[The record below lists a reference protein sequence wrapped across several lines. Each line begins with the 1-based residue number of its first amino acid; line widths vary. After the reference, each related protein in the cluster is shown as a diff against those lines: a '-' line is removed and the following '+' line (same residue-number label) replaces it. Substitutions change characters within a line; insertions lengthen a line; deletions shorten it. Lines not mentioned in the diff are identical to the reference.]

1 MLSNSTCKIEN
12 GKLLVKSSALAEIE
26 GITQR
31 TISNYRLRGIPT
43 ENQQWFDYV
52 KVRKW
57 LREQEGLIKTEEEG
71 SDINWKQRQLIAE
84 TRLKE
89 AKANKEELDFKK
101 IKGETIT
108 IKKAQEGLFSFINH
122 FRFYYTHLSNEI
134 INKIES
140 FVPKRDLHKVFV
152 EIRDT
157 IEDFV
162 KGYIENLEGKRK
174 GI

>member
-1 MLSNSTCKIEN
+1 MINNSTCKIEN
-12 GKLLVKSSALAEIE
+12 GKLLVKSSVLAEIE
-26 GITQR
+26 GVAQSTIT
-31 TISNYRLRGIPT
+31 NYRARGIPT

-57 LREQEGLIKTEEEG
+57 LRDQEIIISKNDGEEN
-71 SDINWKQRQLIAE
+71 INWKQRQLIAE

-108 IKKAQEGLFSFINH
+108 IKKAREGLLSFINQ
-122 FRFYYTHLSNEI
+122 FRFYYTHLSKDI
-134 INKIES
+134 MDKIEN
-140 FVPKRDLHKVFV
+140 FIPKREARNIFV
-152 EIRDT
+152 EIRDK

-162 KGYIENLEGKRK
+162 KGYIEQIDKKKN
-174 GI
+174 

>member
-31 TISNYRLRGIPT
+31 TISNYRTRGIPT

-57 LREQEGLIKTEEEG
+57 LREQEGLIKIEEEG

-108 IKKAQEGLFSFINH
+108 IKKAQEGLFLFLNQ
-122 FRFYYTHLSNEI
+122 FRFYYTHLSKDI
-134 INKIES
+134 LNKIES
-140 FVPKRDLHKVFV
+140 FVPKRELHKVFV

-157 IEDFV
+157 VENFV
-162 KGYIENLEGKRK
+162 KEYLKQIDKK
-174 GI
+174 KD